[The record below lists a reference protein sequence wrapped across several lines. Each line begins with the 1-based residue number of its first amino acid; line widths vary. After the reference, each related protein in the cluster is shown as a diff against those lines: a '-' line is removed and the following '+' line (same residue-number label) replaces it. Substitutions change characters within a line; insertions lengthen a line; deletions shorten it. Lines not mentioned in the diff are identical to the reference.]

1 MSDYFTVPVLL
12 TYASGEKLDAEI
24 TMPRKAYWQGQL
36 EKEIM
41 DAYNHDTP
49 PRGSKV
55 VKVKV
60 FRNFRDGGI
69 DIDTM
74 HGIVRRVW

>member
-1 MSDYFTVPVLL
+1 MTVPVLL
-12 TYASGEKLDAEI
+12 TYASGEKLDAKI
-24 TMPRKAYWQGQL
+24 TMQRKAYWPGQM

-49 PRGSKV
+49 PPGGSKV

-60 FRNFRDGGI
+60 FRNFSDGGI
-69 DIDTM
+69 EIDTM
-74 HGIVRRVW
+74 QGIVRRVW

>member
-1 MSDYFTVPVLL
+1 MTVPVLL

-24 TMPRKAYWQGQL
+24 TMQRKAYWPGQM

-49 PRGSKV
+49 PR
-55 VKVKV
+55 
-60 FRNFRDGGI
+60 
-69 DIDTM
+69 
-74 HGIVRRVW
+74 WQ

>member
-49 PRGSKV
+49 PRRKQGREGES
-55 VKVKV
+55 
-60 FRNFRDGGI
+60 FSQLS
-69 DIDTM
+69 
-74 HGIVRRVW
+74 